1 MRIITLCG
9 STDFF
14 EEYDDAMLNLTIH
27 GWAVFTIGTH
37 RFNDKQLVVDKDLK
51 EKFEK
56 LHFDKIRLSDAIMV
70 IDKNGY
76 IGEST
81 KREIKFASKYKKDL
95 LSYSE
100 TKKHNTWKIGSTWS
114 PSIP

>member
-1 MRIITLCG
+1 MKIITLCG

-14 EEYDDAMLNLTIH
+14 EEYDYAMLNLTMS

-37 RFNDKQLVVDKDLK
+37 RFNDKQLVIEKNMKDM
-51 EKFEK
+51 FEK

-70 IDKNGY
+70 IDKGGY

-81 KREIKFASKYKKDL
+81 KREIKFASKLGKPL
-95 LSYSE
+95 LSYTE
-100 TKKHNTWKIGSTWS
+100 TKNHNEWSNGRTWS
-114 PSIP
+114 PQIC